1 MSRMVF
7 SADDCC
13 DVGEDTGAPVS
24 PDYAPR
30 GNVFSGRVKGVQI
43 AIVDAAENLDHLV
56 SPEHAVR
63 IRHGAAVKEA
73 TRMGGPVT
81 AGIGMYV
88 GARNRND
95 TRMLN
100 LVLLRFDFSIRRGMS
115 RSPVLGIPDDGRV
128 PVVGRRKCRASQS

>member
-1 MSRMVF
+1 MSWMVF

-30 GNVFSGRVKGVQI
+30 GNAFSGRVKGVQI

-63 IRHGAAVKEA
+63 IA
-73 TRMGGPVT
+73 M
-81 AGIGMYV
+81 
-88 GARNRND
+88 AR
-95 TRMLN
+95 
-100 LVLLRFDFSIRRGMS
+100 
-115 RSPVLGIPDDGRV
+115 
-128 PVVGRRKCRASQS
+128 Q